1 MCVIQASLLTR
12 TNLEITVLVNNPTC
26 ISGLLVTVTYLLC
39 KINPF
44 TLFSLTESFLL
55 RLPEQSSHSSFL
67 SSCGI
72 LTRHRSI
79 KVEPS
84 LCVCSD
90 FLLSLDY
97 SLPGSSVHGIL
108 QARILEWVAISQPRD
123 QTQIFCVSYIG
134 RQILYHCATWEA
146 HTQACV
152 VRVTL
157 YHIAEM
163 LFPEIYS
170 L

>member
-1 MCVIQASLLTR
+1 MIQAFLLTR

-26 ISGLLVTVTYLLC
+26 ISGLLVTVTHLLC

-44 TLFSLTESFLL
+44 TLFPLTESFLL
-55 RLPEQSSHSSFL
+55 LLPEQSSHSSFL

-90 FLLSLDY
+90 FLLSLDCSPPGIY
-97 SLPGSSVHGIL
+97 PWDSPSKNTRVGCHFPTQRSNPSLLCLLHWQADSLPLCHLGSPYPGLCSEGYSRSHC
-108 QARILEWVAISQPRD
+108 RD
-123 QTQIFCVSYIG
+123 TLSRDIFF
-134 RQILYHCATWEA
+134 
-146 HTQACV
+146 
-152 VRVTL
+152 
-157 YHIAEM
+157 M
-163 LFPEIYS
+163 K
-170 L
+170 